1 MWRLARLAAQDAHEK
16 RDGFGAA
23 PAASL
28 AGHVGPGH
36 GRRRAFGSRD
46 REHGRDTEVADT
58 DRDTPR
64 RDPATGDT
72 AHDPAPGDTV
82 REPAPGDTAHDPA
95 RNYRA
100 CDGRY
105 GTRSGTGRYG
115 TQRPF
120 LPNDGAV
127 ARWCDCPV
135 VRLPYN
141 VLLCPMM
148 PGYARLC
155 PVMSGYVRLPGLF
168 GTVCRRGV
176 IGSFVRH
183 EP

>member
-1 MWRLARLAAQDAHEK
+1 MFAHHWWRRRLPRA
-16 RDGFGAA
+16 
-23 PAASL
+23 
-28 AGHVGPGH
+28 VGPGH
-36 GRRRAFGSRD
+36 GRRRAFGSPD
-46 REHGRDTEVADT
+46 REHGRDTQVAET
-58 DRDTPR
+58 SRNHMRHDRATGHTARDRATGHTA
-64 RDPATGDT
+64 RDPVTSPT
-72 AHDPAPGDTV
+72 AHDDHRV
-82 REPAPGDTAHDPA
+82 
-95 RNYRA
+95 
-100 CDGRY
+100 
-105 GTRSGTGRYG
+105 
-115 TQRPF
+115 
-120 LPNDGAV
+120 PNDGAA